1 MTGRYVRRHTVINGY
16 WRRAFPIYLMIFPGL
31 LFFIVF
37 KYVPMLGL
45 VIAFM
50 DYSPFK
56 GIAGSRWA
64 GLDHFRR
71 LFSEGD
77 FWILLQNTLMLNVL
91 DVLFYFP
98 TPILVALLLNEVRVK
113 WFKGT
118 VQTILYAP
126 NFVSWVVI
134 VGITLQLFA
143 TGSGAINMLLESWGF
158 DRIELMTDPHYFRW
172 VWLFQN
178 IWQGAGWGAIIFLA
192 ALSSVDPT
200 LYEAAEMDGA
210 GRWRQLWHITLPAL
224 RGAIV
229 ILFILRLGHIM
240 DLGFEHVFLL
250 QNPMNRHV
258 SEVFETFIYKVGLND
273 GNYSYSTAVGLF
285 KSAIGLTMVLAANTL
300 AKRTGQEGVF

>member
-1 MTGRYVRRHTVINGY
+1 MTNGY
-16 WRRAFPIYLMIFPGL
+16 WRRAFPLYLMVLPGL
-31 LFFIVF
+31 VYFIIF
-37 KYVPMLGL
+37 KYVPMLGIS
-45 VIAFM
+45 IAFM

-56 GIAGSRWA
+56 GIFGSEWV
-64 GLDHFRR
+64 GLEHFRR
-71 LFSEGD
+71 LFAEGD
-77 FWILLQNTLMLNVL
+77 FWILLRNTLMLNAL

-98 TPILVALLLNEVRVK
+98 APILVALLLNEVRRK
-113 WFKGT
+113 WFKRT

-126 NFVSWVVI
+126 NFISWVVI

-143 TGSGAINMLLESWGF
+143 TGSGAINGLLEGWGF
-158 DRIELMTDPHYFRW
+158 ERIELMTDPQYFRW

-210 GRWRQLWHITLPAL
+210 NRWRQLWHITLPAL
-224 RGAIV
+224 SGAIV

-250 QNPMNRHV
+250 QNPMNQEV
-258 SEVFETFIYKVGLND
+258 SEVFETFIYKVGLNE

-285 KSAIGLTMVLAANTL
+285 KSAVGLLMVMIANSL
-300 AKRTGQEGVF
+300 AKRLGQEGVF

>member
-1 MTGRYVRRHTVINGY
+1 MLNGY
-16 WRRAFPIYLMIFPGL
+16 WRRAFPIYVMIFPGF
-31 LFFIVF
+31 LFFMVF
-37 KYVPMLGL
+37 KYVPMFGIL
-45 VIAFM
+45 IAFM

-56 GIAGSRWA
+56 GIGGSEWV

-77 FWILLQNTLMLNVL
+77 FWMLLQNTLMLNVL
-91 DVLFYFP
+91 DVLFFFP
-98 TPILVALLLNEVRVK
+98 APILVALLLNEMRVK

-126 NFVSWVVI
+126 NFISWVVI

-143 TGSGAINMLLESWGF
+143 TGSGAINELLEGWGF
-158 DRIELMTDPHYFRW
+158 DRIELMTDPKYFRW

-192 ALSSVDPT
+192 ALSAVDPT

-210 GRWRQLWHITLPAL
+210 SRWRQLWHITLPAL

-250 QNPMNRHV
+250 QNPMNRDV
-258 SEVFETFIYKVGLND
+258 SEVFETFIYKVGLNEGD
-273 GNYSYSTAVGLF
+273 YSYSTAVGLF
-285 KSAIGLTMVLAANTL
+285 KSAIGLAMVLTANAL